1 MFFVIL
7 IRSMTIVTTPHIG
20 GWKWLFTCKKR
31 WIFTKL

>member
-7 IRSMTIVTTPHIG
+7 ITPHIG